1 MREPDEQPRRP
12 KIDWRPGY
20 NRKDFK
26 LRRLLGDQYREKIPT
41 LDELLDKINCCGLES
56 LTKKEMELLNKY
68 SK

>member
-1 MREPDEQPRRP
+1 MREPDEEPRKP
-12 KIDWRPGY
+12 KIDWSPGY
-20 NRKDFK
+20 DRKDFK

-56 LTKKEMELLNKY
+56 LTNKEIELLNKY

>member
-1 MREPDEQPRRP
+1 MREPDEEPRRP

-56 LTKKEMELLNKY
+56 LTNKEMELLNKY

>member
-1 MREPDEQPRRP
+1 MREPDEEPRKP
-12 KIDWRPGY
+12 KIDWSPGY

-56 LTKKEMELLNKY
+56 LTNKEIELLNKY

>member
-1 MREPDEQPRRP
+1 MREPDEEPRRP
-12 KIDWRPGY
+12 KKDWSTGY

-56 LTKKEMELLNKY
+56 LTNKEIELLNKY

>member
-1 MREPDEQPRRP
+1 MREPDEEPRRP

-26 LRRLLGDQYREKIPT
+26 LRRLLEDQYREKIPT

-56 LTKKEMELLNKY
+56 LTNKEMELLNKY

>member
-1 MREPDEQPRRP
+1 MREPDEEPRRP
-12 KIDWRPGY
+12 KKDWREGY

-26 LRRLLGDQYREKIPT
+26 LRRLLEDQYREKIPT

-56 LTKKEMELLNKY
+56 LTNKEIELLNKY

>member
-1 MREPDEQPRRP
+1 MREPDEEPRKP
-12 KIDWRPGY
+12 KIDWSPGY

-26 LRRLLGDQYREKIPT
+26 LRRLLGDQYKEKIPT

-56 LTKKEMELLNKY
+56 LTKEEMELLNKY

>member
-1 MREPDEQPRRP
+1 MREPDEEPRRP

-56 LTKKEMELLNKY
+56 LTNKEIELLNKY

>member
-1 MREPDEQPRRP
+1 MREPDEEPRKP
-12 KIDWRPGY
+12 KIDWSAGY

-41 LDELLDKINCCGLES
+41 LDELLDKINCCGLEL
-56 LTKKEMELLNKY
+56 LTNKEIELLNKY

>member
-1 MREPDEQPRRP
+1 MREPDEEPRKS

-26 LRRLLGDQYREKIPT
+26 LRHLLGNQYREKIPT
-41 LDELLDKINCCGLES
+41 LDELLDKINFFGIKS
-56 LTKKEMELLNKY
+56 LTKEEIELLNKY

>member
-1 MREPDEQPRRP
+1 MREPDEEPRRP
-12 KIDWRPGY
+12 KIDWSPGY

-26 LRRLLGDQYREKIPT
+26 LRRLLGDQYKEKIPT

-56 LTKKEMELLNKY
+56 LTNKEMELLNKY

>member
-1 MREPDEQPRRP
+1 MREPDEEPRRP
-12 KIDWRPGY
+12 KKDWREGY
-20 NRKDFK
+20 SRKDFK

-41 LDELLDKINCCGLES
+41 LDELLDKIIGYGLES

>member
-1 MREPDEQPRRP
+1 MREPDEEPRKP

-20 NRKDFK
+20 SRKDFK
-26 LRRLLGDQYREKIPT
+26 LRRLLGDQYKEKIPT

-56 LTKKEMELLNKY
+56 LTNKEMELLNKY